1 MSGNT
6 WPSFGATQV
15 PQELLDTTEILE
27 LSPEPKKGH
36 RTSDAKPDRQNN
48 GISTSAKRSS
58 SSDIHPSSN
67 STKRRR
73 YPVKPKVSRPKMPP
87 SKSPQLGSPLAII
100 PRPIRPKT
108 NPTHPVNQ
116 QSLLLQN
123 MISTAVGDT
132 MTEVSSSSSAA
143 WKKNIVFTDGESQ
156 IHVRRGEKPFYI
168 KKCGYKYVYYYDSA
182 HPAAVYLV
190 GNLTRRELEI
200 LQRCSSSASSYVLGV
215 LAYDS
220 IGQIL
225 VDGFRAQDLNQ
236 IYSFAELG
244 EEVIWYIARELLEGI
259 NFLHGLDIAL
269 NTMNCYWIMIT
280 ISGSRCLVQ
289 IE

>member
-1 MSGNT
+1 
-6 WPSFGATQV
+6 
-15 PQELLDTTEILE
+15 
-27 LSPEPKKGH
+27 
-36 RTSDAKPDRQNN
+36 
-48 GISTSAKRSS
+48 
-58 SSDIHPSSN
+58 
-67 STKRRR
+67 
-73 YPVKPKVSRPKMPP
+73 
-87 SKSPQLGSPLAII
+87 
-100 PRPIRPKT
+100 
-108 NPTHPVNQ
+108 
-116 QSLLLQN
+116 
-123 MISTAVGDT
+123 MISTVTGDT
-132 MTEVSSSSSAA
+132 MTEVSSS
-143 WKKNIVFTDGESQ
+143 KKKIIFTDGESQ
-156 IHVRRGEKPFYI
+156 IHVRRAEKPFYI

-200 LQRCSSSASSYVLGV
+200 LQRCSSSASSYVLSV

-244 EEVIWYIARELLEGI
+244 GEVIWYIARELLEGI

-280 ISGSRCLVQ
+280 ISVSRCLVQ